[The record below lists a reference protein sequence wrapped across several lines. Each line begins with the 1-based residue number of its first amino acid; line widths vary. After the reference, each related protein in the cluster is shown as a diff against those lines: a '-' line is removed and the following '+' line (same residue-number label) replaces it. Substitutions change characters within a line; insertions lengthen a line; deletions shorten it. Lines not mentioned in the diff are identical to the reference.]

1 MIESGKSSDYA
12 DFGIGDFVCD
22 AFFQDWIIHPG
33 GENDAFWEAWI
44 REHPEK
50 ASLISDSRMLLL
62 SLRFKEDLPAE
73 DQVQRSLMTTLDTIV
88 VRKVDW
94 TRALSRIAAIVIG
107 VGVCGALYYYAQRY
121 AGAKEGPVFATAY
134 GEMRT
139 LYLPDSSKVVL
150 NGHSTIRYA
159 GDWTQ
164 KGNREVWLDGEAFFD
179 VRHSAASVFRV
190 HTRELSVDVLGTAF
204 DIRERRGKVEVVLQ
218 SGKIKVQFLRGDHG
232 AMLME
237 PGDKL
242 VYDPAQ
248 ASVAQAAVV
257 PESYTSWKDKRLTD
271 LTVAQIVEYVEDN
284 YGKKIILED
293 PSMGFRKIGGTV
305 LLDNLNDALFAL
317 STVLD
322 VTVIQKDDTLILRPR

>member
-1 MIESGKSSDYA
+1 MIESGKSRDYA
-12 DFGIGDFVCD
+12 GYGIGDFVCD
-22 AFFQDWIIHPG
+22 AFFQDWIIH

-44 REHPEK
+44 GEHPEK
-50 ASLISDSRMLLL
+50 ANLIGDSRALLL
-62 SLRFKEDLPAE
+62 SLRFKEDLPE
-73 DQVQRSLMTTLDTIV
+73 DEKVQRSLATALDSIG
-88 VRKVDW
+88 VRRMDW
-94 TRALSRIAAIVIG
+94 TRPLRRIAAILIG
-107 VGVCGALYYYAQRY
+107 VGLCVALYYYVRRHPG
-121 AGAKEGPVFATAY
+121 AGQEQVFATAY
-134 GEMRT
+134 GEIRT

-159 GDWTQ
+159 WSDKGD
-164 KGNREVWLDGEAFFD
+164 REVWLDGEAFFD

-190 HTRELSVDVLGTAF
+190 HTNALTVDVLGTAF

-218 SGKIKVQFLRGDHG
+218 SGKIKVRFLQGGHEG
-232 AMLME
+232 VLME

-242 VYDPAQ
+242 VYDPAK
-248 ASVAQAAVV
+248 ASLVQAAIV

-293 PSMGFRKIGGTV
+293 PSMGRRKIGGAV